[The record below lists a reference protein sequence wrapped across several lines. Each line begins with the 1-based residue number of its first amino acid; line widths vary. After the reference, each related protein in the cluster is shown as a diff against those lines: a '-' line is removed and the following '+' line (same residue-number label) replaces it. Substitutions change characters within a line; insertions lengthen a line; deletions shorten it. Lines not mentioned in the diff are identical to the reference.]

1 MLRDRRFALPGF
13 CVLAALSLSACMSRT
28 IDLARVL
35 QVTDVSTG
43 YFDVGIV
50 QGSKNKIVPT
60 ISVRLKN
67 NDTLPM
73 DSVQMLA
80 KFQVIGDPQ
89 ELGSAYVRAIGP
101 EGLAPG
107 QTANPIVMKSEL
119 GYTGE
124 QPRALMFSHT
134 DFKDVRV
141 ELFAKY
147 RAQTWAKLGEY
158 KIARQLLTR

>member
-1 MLRDRRFALPGF
+1 MLCDRRLALP
-13 CVLAALSLSACMSRT
+13 VLCGLVALSLSACTSRT

-50 QGSKNKIVPT
+50 EGTKNKIVPT

-67 NDTLPM
+67 NDTLPVS
-73 DSVQMLA
+73 SVQMLA

-89 ELGSAYVRAIGP
+89 ELGSAFVRAIGP

-124 QPRALMFSHT
+124 QPRAMMFSHS

-147 RAQTWAKLGEY
+147 QAQTWVKVGEY